1 MEETTKPNAL
11 FKKDLQMVT
20 AILTGLLAQLMET
33 LLSNASKTVII
44 SMEELKQ
51 DRLHSQQRGTPMEI
65 ATYNGLS
72 SHSLHQ
78 DNESISRVSLVT
90 AISMA
95 DRIQVLRSSLVL

>member
-33 LLSNASKTVII
+33 LLSNASQTVII

-51 DRLHSQQRGTPMEI
+51 DRLHSQQRGTLVEI

-72 SHSLHQ
+72 SHFLHQ
-78 DNESISRVSLVT
+78 DNEYISRVSLVT

-95 DRIQVLRSSLVL
+95 DRTQVLKSSLVL